1 MADLGQTFDAN
12 SVEPAQEYTA
22 IPAGKYRAVILKSEW
37 KPTKK
42 GGQYLEF
49 VIEILDR
56 KYKGRRVWERLNLKN
71 ESQVAVDIANATLSS
86 ICRATGVMRAND
98 SSQLHGIPF
107 IVGLKVKEYNGKTNN
122 EPSSYESV
130 ETASAAAV
138 AAPQANSPA
147 PWEQPVPTPAQQ
159 PTFAP
164 AQQPIPS
171 PAQQPVPP
179 HQPALPAA
187 GCPQGVVPTT
197 APVPAPEAPQSQPTP
212 VQQEFGSPVPGQQPV
227 THQPASVQEDE
238 IPF

>member
-37 KPTKK
+37 KSTKK
-42 GGQYLEF
+42 GGRYLEF
-49 VIEILDR
+49 VIEILDP

-107 IVGLKVKEYNGKTNN
+107 IVGLKVKEYNGNTRN
-122 EPSSYESV
+122 EPSGYESV
-130 ETASAAAV
+130 ESAS

-147 PWEQPVPTPAQQ
+147 PWEQPVP
-159 PTFAP
+159 AP
-164 AQQPIPS
+164 AQQP
-171 PAQQPVPP
+171 V
-179 HQPALPAA
+179 QPAGPIQQVL
-187 GCPQGVVPTT
+187 
-197 APVPAPEAPQSQPTP
+197 AP
-212 VQQEFGSPVPGQQPV
+212 QEFGSPIPGQQPV
-227 THQPASVQEDE
+227 SHQPASVEEDE
-238 IPF
+238 TPF

>member
-12 SVEPAQEYTA
+12 SVEPAQEFTA

-49 VIEILDR
+49 VIEILDPR
-56 KYKGRRVWERLNLKN
+56 FKGRRVWERLNLKN
-71 ESQVAVDIANATLSS
+71 ESQQAVDIANATLSS
-86 ICRATGVMRAND
+86 ICRATGVMKAND

-107 IVGLKVKEYNGKTNN
+107 VVGLKIKEYNGSPRN

-130 ETASAAAV
+130 ESASAAAV

-147 PWEQPVPTPAQQ
+147 PWEQPVP
-159 PTFAP
+159 AP
-164 AQQPIPS
+164 AQQPV
-171 PAQQPVPP
+171 APV
-179 HQPALPAA
+179 QPAP
-187 GCPQGVVPTT
+187 VVHSPLTQAET
-197 APVPAPEAPQSQPTP
+197 PQSQPAP
-212 VQQEFGSPVPGQQPV
+212 VQTSIVNTPGGPMEQVIAPQEFGAPIPGQQPV
-227 THQPASVQEDE
+227 SHQPASVEEDE

>member
-12 SVEPAQEYTA
+12 SVEPAQQFTA

-49 VIEILDR
+49 MIEILDP
-56 KYKGRRVWERLNLKN
+56 KYKGRRVWEKLNLKN
-71 ESQVAVDIANATLSS
+71 ASQVAVDIANATLSS

-107 IVGLKVKEYNGKTNN
+107 IVGLKVKEHNGKTNN

-130 ETASAAAV
+130 ESASAATV

-147 PWEQPVPTPAQQ
+147 PWEQPVP
-159 PTFAP
+159 AP
-164 AQQPIPS
+164 AQQPVQP
-171 PAQQPVPP
+171 PAP
-179 HQPALPAA
+179 LPFPGEAA
-187 GCPQGVVPTT
+187 GTVLHTT
-197 APVPAPEAPQSQPTP
+197 TPAGPIQQVLAP
-212 VQQEFGSPVPGQQPV
+212 QEFGAPIPGQQPV
-227 THQPASVQEDE
+227 SHQPASVEDDE
-238 IPF
+238 TPF